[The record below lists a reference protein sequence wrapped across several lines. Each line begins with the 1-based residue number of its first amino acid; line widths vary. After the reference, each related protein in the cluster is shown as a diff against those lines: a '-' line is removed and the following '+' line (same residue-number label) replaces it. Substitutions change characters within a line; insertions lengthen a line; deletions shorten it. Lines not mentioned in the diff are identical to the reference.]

1 MRHGNKINHLGRTTS
16 HRHAMLS
23 NMATSLIITKRI
35 TTTVAKAKEL
45 RKYIEP
51 LVTKAKDDSTHSR
64 RIVFGYLQNKEG
76 VKELFGNV
84 ANKVADRPGGY
95 TRILKIGNRLGD
107 NAEMCMME
115 FVDFNELLGG
125 GKLVAKESATTK
137 RTRRG
142 SSKKEG
148 ADTTTPV
155 AKAPKMTPVVAAPVA
170 DEEIQEV
177 EVIDEVETPEV
188 VAANEEAE
196 VVEAEVEEVPEV
208 EFVAEAN
215 TPEAEFVPEAETEV
229 TEEPAAKAEGE
240 EKPKTEE

>member
-23 NMATSLIITKRI
+23 NMATSLILSKRI
-35 TTTVAKAKEL
+35 VTTLAKAKEL

-64 RIVFGYLQNKEG
+64 RVVFGYLQNKEG

-95 TRILKIGNRLGD
+95 TRILKTGNRLGD

-125 GKLVAKESATTK
+125 GKLVAKEAATTK

-142 SSKKEG
+142 SKKETT
-148 ADTTTPV
+148 ATTTAAPA
-155 AKAPKMTPVVAAPVA
+155 AKAPKAAPVVVEA
-170 DEEIQEV
+170 AEEVVAEEIQE
-177 EVIDEVETPEV
+177 
-188 VAANEEAE
+188 AEA
-196 VVEAEVEEVPEV
+196 VEVPEV

-229 TEEPAAKAEGE
+229 IEEPTAETEAEPTAEAEGE